1 MVEVLRGMQTSRIR
15 EHGHDKLSTYGLG
28 RENSHDYW
36 VSIFR
41 QLIHKGMLTQNITR
55 NSTLQL
61 TEEARPLLRGDMN
74 LELAVPRLDT
84 AARTAKSDK
93 LTSKNYD
100 KKLFAKLRKLRKSIA
115 DEDGLPPYV
124 VFSDATLIDMAE
136 ILPTSYGEMLA
147 VSGVG
152 QRKLEKYADPFL
164 DLIQEHVSYHG

>member
-1 MVEVLRGMQTSRIR
+1 MS
-15 EHGHDKLSTYGLG
+15 
-28 RENSHDYW
+28 
-36 VSIFR
+36 
-41 QLIHKGMLTQNITR
+41 
-55 NSTLQL
+55 
-61 TEEARPLLRGDMN
+61 

-84 AARTAKSDK
+84 AARAAKSDK

-164 DLIQEHVSYHG
+164 DLIQEHITHHG